1 MKFFL
6 WKKFFLVDAQWL
18 LLLFAGGGGQVFIAN
33 SLFGPK
39 LSNNGDEMAETKL
52 ERESNKFL
60 KKRCISWIVFFGKGR
75 LISDFCSSVIILN
88 PYP

>member
-1 MKFFL
+1 M
-6 WKKFFLVDAQWL
+6 VDAQSL

-52 ERESNKFL
+52 ERESNKFF
-60 KKRCISWIVFFGKGR
+60 KKAVHLLDSLFLLRGA
-75 LISDFCSSVIILN
+75 
-88 PYP
+88 